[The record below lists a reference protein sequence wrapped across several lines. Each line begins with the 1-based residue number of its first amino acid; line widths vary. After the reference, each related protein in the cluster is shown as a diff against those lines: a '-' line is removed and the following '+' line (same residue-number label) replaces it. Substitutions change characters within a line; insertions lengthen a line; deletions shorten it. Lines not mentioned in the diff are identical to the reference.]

1 MIYQPQ
7 VHSIFTDSRKS
18 LNENDLFVA
27 LRGEKFDAAQFVAT
41 LIDKGLSHAFV
52 NDNETNRELLKNCDQ
67 NRVTFVSD
75 TNTFIKECGLKKLNY
90 WKSLSPK
97 NKVLALTGS
106 NGKTSTKEMLASLM
120 SVYPGKFHT
129 TKGNLN
135 NHLGVPFTILDMPL
149 ETEVLILE
157 MGTNHPGEIANLCDS
172 GLPEAGLIT
181 NIGQSHLE
189 FFHNEDNVFIEKS
202 ELYHAISKVP
212 DGVFLVNTND
222 IRLKKLKGKSS
233 TISIGSEAGNDF
245 VFSDQDE
252 SFKIHYKG
260 KIFDFS
266 CPQIIE
272 PHNRYNMAMAVALC
286 LSLWPELDYKSAV
299 KNYIPPKNNR
309 SVVLSVDN
317 KHVYLDAYNA
327 NPSSMEVS
335 IKGFVNHWISKKK
348 SDLKD
353 AMFIIGD
360 MNELGENAPRYHEG
374 IGKLLEG
381 LNVKDAHFIGRYAD
395 DYLKGFPNGK
405 KYKDRHEFI
414 SKNGRKVGNWNCLGV
429 FIKGSRTLQL
439 EELIDIT

>member
-7 VHSIFTDSRKS
+7 VHSIFTDSRKKFS
-18 LNENDLFVA
+18 ENDLFVA
-27 LRGEKFDAAQFVAT
+27 LKGEKFDAAQFVT
-41 LIDKGLSHAFV
+41 SLIENGLNHAFV
-52 NDNETNRELLKNCDQ
+52 NDNEANRELLKNCDQ
-67 NRVTFVSD
+67 NKITYVKD
-75 TNTFIKECGLKKLNY
+75 ANIFIKECGLIKLKY
-90 WKSLSPK
+90 WKSLDSK

-120 SVYPGKFHT
+120 SAYPGRFHT

-157 MGTNHPGEIANLCDS
+157 MGTNHPGEIANLCES

-189 FFHNEDNVFIEKS
+189 FFHNEDNVFVEKS
-202 ELYHAISKVP
+202 QLYHSIAKVSN
-212 DGVFLVNTND
+212 GVFLVNTND
-222 IRLKKLKGKSS
+222 IRLKKLKGKPS
-233 TISIGSEAGNDF
+233 TVSIGSELDNDF
-245 VFSDQDE
+245 VFLDQDE
-252 SFKIHYKG
+252 SFNINYKG
-260 KIFDFS
+260 KDYNFS

-286 LSLWPELDYKSAV
+286 LSLWPELDYESAI
-299 KNYIPPKNNR
+299 KKYIPPKNNR

-317 KHVYLDAYNA
+317 KLVYLDAYNA

-335 IKGFVNHWISKKK
+335 IKGFVSHWVTKKK
-348 SDLKD
+348 KQLKD

-360 MNELGENAPRYHEG
+360 MNELGENAPRYHAE
-374 IGKLLEG
+374 IGKVLES
-381 LNVKDAHFIGRYAD
+381 LNVKNAHFIGRYAD
-395 DYLKGFPNGK
+395 DYQKGFPSGK
-405 KYKDRHEFI
+405 KYKDRHDFI
-414 SKNGRKVGNWNCLGV
+414 AQNGKNLEKWECLGV